1 MTALGAVD
9 PAGLATAYAAADVH
23 ISASRWEG
31 FNLPLLEAQYLGV
44 PVLAIDRCSPP
55 EVVHRQASLVPD
67 LVMLADAVVA
77 FKPPP
82 PQELAA
88 AQTFAESFTW
98 HRSAELFT
106 AALRRLCA

>member
-1 MTALGAVD
+1 
-9 PAGLATAYAAADVH
+9 
-23 ISASRWEG
+23 
-31 FNLPLLEAQYLGV
+31 
-44 PVLAIDRCSPP
+44 
-55 EVVHRQASLVPD
+55 
-67 LVMLADAVVA
+67 MLADAVMA

-88 AQTFAESFTW
+88 AQAFAESFTW